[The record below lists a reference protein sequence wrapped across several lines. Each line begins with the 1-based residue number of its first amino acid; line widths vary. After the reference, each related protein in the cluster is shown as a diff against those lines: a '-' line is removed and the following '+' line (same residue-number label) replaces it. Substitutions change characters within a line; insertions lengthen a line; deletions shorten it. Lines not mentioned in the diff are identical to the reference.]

1 MRERVLG
8 GCNLF
13 SWRASIVS
21 RVVAIANQAGQQRIA
36 EQRVDTVVPRL
47 PDDIAPSV
55 PPEAGPA
62 TVEALLEDRGTL
74 KELLRFC
81 LWNLGSRA
89 TPEDAEDALQ
99 DFCARNGQKITD
111 TYKPGPQSLKTFF
124 ELCLKR
130 FCWKRCRQLRRHRKQ
145 TRLMIKDLNAIALHR
160 DPGPLAR
167 LLADA
172 DAEQPEKIESRL
184 QEAIGELSPDAQ
196 RLLKLFYE
204 ERLSIREIAEKH
216 LQISESAAKVR
227 LTRIR
232 SKLKPL
238 VAAARK
244 GES

>member
-1 MRERVLG
+1 
-8 GCNLF
+8 
-13 SWRASIVS
+13 
-21 RVVAIANQAGQQRIA
+21 
-36 EQRVDTVVPRL
+36 VDTAARRL
-47 PDDIAPSV
+47 PDDIAPASV
-55 PPEAGPA
+55 PLELGA

-74 KELLRFC
+74 KELLRFS

-111 TYKPGPQSLKTFF
+111 TYNPGPQSFKTYFK
-124 ELCLKR
+124 LCLER

-145 TRLMIKDLNAIALHR
+145 TRLMIKDLNTIAMDR
-160 DPGPLAR
+160 DPGPLAK

-172 DAEQPEKIESRL
+172 EGQQREKIESRL

-196 RLLKLFYE
+196 RVLKLFYE
-204 ERLSIREIAEKH
+204 ENLSIREIAEQH
-216 LQISESAAKVR
+216 LHISESAVKVR

-238 VAAARK
+238 IAAPRK